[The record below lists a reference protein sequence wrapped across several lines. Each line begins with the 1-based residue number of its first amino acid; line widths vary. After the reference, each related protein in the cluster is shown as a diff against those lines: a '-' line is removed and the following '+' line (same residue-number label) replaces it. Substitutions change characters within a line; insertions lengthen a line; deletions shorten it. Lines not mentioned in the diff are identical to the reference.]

1 MEDLKRIFAI
11 VLNIIIPVAVSIL
24 FLTLGLRLIFFF
36 LPFIAAYVISL
47 IANPMVN
54 FLEKHIKL
62 KRKHS
67 SMLFV
72 AAVLAIIILMLYLI
86 ALGAVYAFERFLAI
100 LPRMLESV
108 RSEINNL
115 NLRIKDII
123 NFMPENTSSRILG
136 INETIISNFEK
147 IAGNLAAPGLRV
159 AGNIVLKIPN
169 ALFYIIVI
177 LVASYIFIVERDRI
191 NIFLKK
197 HMSGSLNKY
206 LGYVKRD
213 LKKLVGG
220 YFFAQF
226 KIMLYMI
233 ILLSAGLLILGN
245 KYAVIWAILIG
256 IFDFLPIFGAGAIL
270 IPWGIIKLFTG
281 AYIYGIGLI
290 LLYIITQ
297 IIKNII
303 QPKIVGESFGLH
315 GMVTLIAV
323 FIGFKIR
330 GIGGMIIAIPM
341 ALMLIKVYQYGIYDN
356 LIKNIVFLYEEV
368 EKFRKKY
375 E

>member
-11 VLNIIIPVAVSIL
+11 ILNIIIPVAVSIL

-36 LPFIAAYVISL
+36 FPFIASYVISL
-47 IANPMVN
+47 IANSMVN
-54 FLEKHIKL
+54 FLERHIKL

-67 SMLFV
+67 SIIFV
-72 AAVLAIIILMLYLI
+72 IIVLAIIILILYLLI
-86 ALGAVYAFERFLAI
+86 LGGLYIFERFLAI
-100 LPRMLESV
+100 LPGMVESV

-123 NFMPENTSSRILG
+123 NFMPDNTSSRILG

-177 LVASYIFIVERDRI
+177 AVASYIFIVERDRI
-191 NIFLKK
+191 NTFLKK
-197 HMSGSLNKY
+197 HMPGALNKY

-226 KIMLYMI
+226 KIMLYMM

-270 IPWGIIKLFTG
+270 IPWGIMKLFTG

-323 FIGFKIR
+323 FAGFKIR
-330 GIGGMIIAIPM
+330 GIGGMIIAIPI

-356 LIKNIVFLYEEV
+356 LIKNIVLLYEEV

>member
-100 LPRMLESV
+100 LPGMLESV

-136 INETIISNFEK
+136 INETIISNFER

>member
-100 LPRMLESV
+100 LPGMLESV

-115 NLRIKDII
+115 NLKIKDII

-191 NIFLKK
+191 NTFLKK

-226 KIMLYMI
+226 KIMLYMM

>member
-11 VLNIIIPVAVSIL
+11 ILNIIIPVAVSIL

-36 LPFIAAYVISL
+36 FPFIAAYVISL
-47 IANPMVN
+47 IANSMVN
-54 FLEKHIKL
+54 FLERHIKL

-67 SMLFV
+67 SIIFV
-72 AAVLAIIILMLYLI
+72 IIVLAIIILILYLLI
-86 ALGAVYAFERFLAI
+86 LGGLYIFERFLAI
-100 LPRMLESV
+100 LPGMVESV

-123 NFMPENTSSRILG
+123 NFMPDNTSSRILG

-159 AGNIVLKIPN
+159 AGNIILKIPN

-177 LVASYIFIVERDRI
+177 AVASYIFIVERDRI
-191 NIFLKK
+191 NTFLRK
-197 HMSGSLNKY
+197 HMPGALNKY

-226 KIMLYMI
+226 KIMLYMM

-245 KYAVIWAILIG
+245 KYAVIWAILIS

-270 IPWGIIKLFTG
+270 IPWGVMKLFTG
-281 AYIYGIGLI
+281 TYIYGIGLI

-323 FIGFKIR
+323 FAGFKIR
-330 GIGGMIIAIPM
+330 GIGGMIIAIPI

-356 LIKNIVFLYEEV
+356 LIKNIVLLYEEV

>member
-11 VLNIIIPVAVSIL
+11 ILNIIIPVAVSIL

-36 LPFIAAYVISL
+36 FPFIAAYVISL
-47 IANPMVN
+47 IANSMVN
-54 FLEKHIKL
+54 FLERHIKL

-67 SMLFV
+67 SIIFV
-72 AAVLAIIILMLYLI
+72 IIVLAIIILILYLLI
-86 ALGAVYAFERFLAI
+86 LGGLYIFERFLAI
-100 LPRMLESV
+100 LPGMVESV

-123 NFMPENTSSRILG
+123 NFMPDNTSSRILG

-177 LVASYIFIVERDRI
+177 AVASYIFIVERDRI
-191 NIFLKK
+191 NTSLKK
-197 HMSGSLNKY
+197 HMPGALNKY
-206 LGYVKRD
+206 LVYVKRD

-226 KIMLYMI
+226 KIMLYMM

-323 FIGFKIR
+323 FAGFKIR
-330 GIGGMIIAIPM
+330 GIGGMIIAIPI

-356 LIKNIVFLYEEV
+356 LIKNIVLLYEEV